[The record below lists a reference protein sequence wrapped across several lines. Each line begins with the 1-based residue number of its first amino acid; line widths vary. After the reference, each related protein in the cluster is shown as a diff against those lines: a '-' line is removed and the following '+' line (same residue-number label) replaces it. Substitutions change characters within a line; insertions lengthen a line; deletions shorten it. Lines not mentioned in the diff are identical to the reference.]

1 MAHFRSKIGR
11 IHQQAMSIMKRFS
24 TYKFIA
30 AVLTAGVLVSA
41 SAITTAAQE
50 YVSTPVTVS
59 TNKLKVDGKVCY
71 SHIVQERQTIYSIC
85 KAYNVTAED
94 IYKLN
99 PGLEENGLKK
109 NAIIIIPAAIEAKE
123 TAEEPQKV
131 STGKHLKHT
140 VKWYETDV
148 KDIAEKYGVSAE
160 SIMQLNQLTS
170 SALTARQKLLI
181 PDPETQYTSA
191 ETAVAQV
198 EENDTTIVAA
208 EEKAP
213 IFAPKDDVTFGLI
226 LPLAAT
232 GTSSKRNYMDF
243 YSGVLMAIYDCS
255 QNGIGVDLHVHDIAD
270 GNLPE
275 EGFTKDCDFVVGPIF
290 KDNITKVL
298 DARTDDVVIISP
310 LDHKADPL
318 IDQYNAFIQAPSNR
332 KEQFRD
338 LVNWIQEEMGP
349 EDRVIYI
356 NESNARDTA
365 AVSSMTKI
373 LNESGIV
380 YSKFSYNILQG
391 RSITNPLLAKMT
403 TVGVNRFI
411 IESESEAWVNDV
423 VRNIN
428 LLKKGGE
435 VVLYSPSK
443 IRTFE
448 TIEADYFHNINLR
461 VSLSYNINYDSEEVR
476 QFIMKYRALF
486 MTEPTQFAYQGYD
499 LTTYFLNLVHK
510 YGDNWLNKLTEEEGN
525 MLQAT
530 LKFTQQGN
538 GYMNVGIRRIQY
550 LPDGSVINVK

>member
-1 MAHFRSKIGR
+1 
-11 IHQQAMSIMKRFS
+11 MKRFS

-109 NAIIIIPAAIEAKE
+109 NAIIIIPAAVEAKE

-191 ETAVAQV
+191 ETAVAPI

-243 YSGVLMAIYDCS
+243 YS
-255 QNGIGVDLHVHDIAD
+255 
-270 GNLPE
+270 
-275 EGFTKDCDFVVGPIF
+275 
-290 KDNITKVL
+290 
-298 DARTDDVVIISP
+298 
-310 LDHKADPL
+310 
-318 IDQYNAFIQAPSNR
+318 
-332 KEQFRD
+332 
-338 LVNWIQEEMGP
+338 
-349 EDRVIYI
+349 
-356 NESNARDTA
+356 
-365 AVSSMTKI
+365 
-373 LNESGIV
+373 
-380 YSKFSYNILQG
+380 
-391 RSITNPLLAKMT
+391 
-403 TVGVNRFI
+403 
-411 IESESEAWVNDV
+411 
-423 VRNIN
+423 
-428 LLKKGGE
+428 
-435 VVLYSPSK
+435 
-443 IRTFE
+443 
-448 TIEADYFHNINLR
+448 
-461 VSLSYNINYDSEEVR
+461 
-476 QFIMKYRALF
+476 
-486 MTEPTQFAYQGYD
+486 
-499 LTTYFLNLVHK
+499 
-510 YGDNWLNKLTEEEGN
+510 
-525 MLQAT
+525 
-530 LKFTQQGN
+530 
-538 GYMNVGIRRIQY
+538 
-550 LPDGSVINVK
+550 